1 MKTTSPR
8 AKTSSTA
15 WRRLAAPLLIIGCLA
30 DPTWSGPA
38 TFKEYEV
45 KAAFLMHFPEFVDW
59 PSEAFPD
66 ADTPITIGVYGHDV
80 FGEVLERAVETATV
94 NNRKFV
100 IKRSRRIED
109 FRTCHILFISKQE
122 TGQMVSILAGLKD
135 ASVLTVGETEGFA
148 ARGGIINFY
157 IEGNRVRF
165 EINPDAAHRSGL
177 KISSQLLQLGKLV
190 GRDPRKETP

>member
-1 MKTTSPR
+1 
-8 AKTSSTA
+8 
-15 WRRLAAPLLIIGCLA
+15 
-30 DPTWSGPA
+30 
-38 TFKEYEV
+38 
-45 KAAFLMHFPEFVDW
+45 
-59 PSEAFPD
+59 
-66 ADTPITIGVYGHDV
+66 
-80 FGEVLERAVETATV
+80 
-94 NNRKFV
+94 
-100 IKRSRRIED
+100 
-109 FRTCHILFISKQE
+109 
-122 TGQMVSILAGLKD
+122 MVSILAGLKD